1 MKKKERKKMT
11 KMTTKRG
18 ENHESG
24 QIFQGLL
31 SWSTVLLEIWFCWW
45 FVTLLYAILTPFLGA
60 DDFLKDNII
69 ILNAYQ
75 MISVIITG
83 SFIIIIWIFFFF
95 SCMKNYSSCLILQF
109 RTEEQ
114 FLLTALEICQKTH
127 LAKKDCLIYSV
138 TGFTEFS

>member
-1 MKKKERKKMT
+1 MKIFRMKKKERKKMT

-95 SCMKNYSSCLILQF
+95 PAWKITLPAWSCNSGQRNNSFWLHWKSARRLILLK
-109 RTEEQ
+109 RI
-114 FLLTALEICQKTH
+114 A
-127 LAKKDCLIYSV
+127 
-138 TGFTEFS
+138 

>member
-1 MKKKERKKMT
+1 MKIFRMKKKERKKMT

-95 SCMKNYSSCLILQF
+95 LHEKLLFLPDPAIQDRGTIPFDCTGNLPEDSSC
-109 RTEEQ
+109 
-114 FLLTALEICQKTH
+114 
-127 LAKKDCLIYSV
+127 
-138 TGFTEFS
+138 